1 MFMAQ
6 NNEEKIHIKRTIS
19 YQRFLTAFG
28 VFSSLAVY
36 HCFFTKIYDFR
47 SREILNMRSIPFMA
61 RFSLTCGISY
71 LMCHKMWD
79 DHIYDP
85 ELYKL
90 ALKYRQSYD

>member
-1 MFMAQ
+1 MAQ

-28 VFSSLAVY
+28 VFSSLALY

-47 SREILNMRSIPFMA
+47 SREILNMRSIPFVG

-71 LMCHKMWD
+71 LMCSKMWE

-90 ALKYRQSYD
+90 ALKYRDSYD